1 MKKSLLHLT
10 WDSPDNPWCG
20 GGGAFR
26 DYRIL
31 ERLSGW
37 EREVWSGRHPKGSN
51 APDGTCRTDFGIC
64 SLGEFISRRSW
75 AWSVGRILGSRF
87 LTDPSLI
94 ASQSISAWAPV
105 WQSIDYPNRILH
117 VVHHIAGKAILERL
131 GPFGPSSFAYEQQIL
146 SHGRYFA
153 TPNRATASRI
163 REVNTFA
170 RIEIIPNGF
179 DPPSFAPPTSR
190 MERPHDTI
198 VFLGRLDHRMKG
210 LDRLFAAFGKVA
222 SINERARLVV
232 AGRADRSMDSWIC
245 NELSKHPA
253 RDRIEIVPNPTD
265 ERKYQVLDDG
275 DIFCVPSRFEGWCI
289 AAVEAQSR
297 GLPVVATRTD
307 GLQDS
312 VSDCCTGMLVS
323 NSESDAVDALV
334 ASLQALLADRHLR
347 STMGAAAIAWANRF
361 TWDAATRSTET
372 FLDEIRQTLV

>member
-1 MKKSLLHLT
+1 MTRTLLHLT
-10 WDSPDNPWCG
+10 WDSPDNPCCG

-37 EREVWSGRHPKGSN
+37 EREVWSGRHTNGSKSP
-51 APDGTCRTDFGIC
+51 AGVVRTDFGIGVF
-64 SLGEFISRRSW
+64 GEFVSRRTWGPAASR
-75 AWSVGRILGSRF
+75 ALRRKLSDRSIVVSHSVS
-87 LTDPSLI
+87 P
-94 ASQSISAWAPV
+94 WAPV
-105 WQSIDYPNRILH
+105 WETLRHQDRILNVIHH
-117 VVHHIAGKAILERL
+117 VAGDEILCRL
-131 GPFGPSSFAYEQQIL
+131 GPFGPSSLCYEQRTIAEGRFFSL
-146 SHGRYFA
+146 S
-153 TPNRATASRI
+153 NRATAAKV
-163 REVNTFA
+163 REVNPNA
-170 RIEIIPNGF
+170 RIELIPIGF
-179 DPPSFAPPTSR
+179 DPPSFAPPASR
-190 MERPHDTI
+190 DGRPHDTI

-222 SINERARLVV
+222 SVNERARLVV

-265 ERKYQVLDDG
+265 ERKYQVLDEG

-334 ASLQALLADRHLR
+334 ASLLALLADRHLR